1 MSLTGGFS
9 MIATESILVSL
20 GSRFALNFRPNRG
33 DIRVSALGRFLD
45 YTADL
50 AIGVRTEGGV
60 ERALPFTRGAAH
72 FEYVEQELTM
82 NSITFR
88 ARSVAAGCLMEVTFI
103 SPFYPRDVE
112 LCTAPF
118 FYVDVRISPIRDM
131 VHWDR
136 VAGDS
141 LAKGTFFLRVARGPM
156 ECRHDE
162 SGLTWTYR
170 VPLEGDRGVE
180 RSYEPPEDESG
191 RTAECTERIVLVG
204 GEGEAGPEGF
214 ECPFDATAGPVELRF
229 VWAAHVSD
237 PVLEAGGEPTVFKYN
252 EFLPDIGAVV
262 AFSRDEEERLRR
274 RSGLFDSLL
283 VESSLAKGHQGF
295 IAYTFQSYLSN
306 TWWTRKPDGS
316 DWFSVWEGICMY
328 NSTIDVEYNL
338 GLIYF
343 ALWPELLELTFQE
356 WEAHE
361 QPAEVGSFLSHDMG
375 EGCVANG
382 QSYPHHMEVEENTN
396 FLLMLHAHWRWTG
409 SEAAI
414 ERHLPLVKR
423 LIAYLEAADKTGNGF
438 ANIGTANTIDDASPA
453 VQYSNEQT
461 YLGVKCLCA
470 FHVTADLVD
479 HLGETDLAAR
489 CRKRAEL
496 IRKTLD
502 AEAWLDDHYVVCI
515 DKDAAAV
522 KDAWTGEELG
532 PGELPGWD
540 AYSLYT
546 SNGMLYPLMVGADLP
561 LEIDRIRQDMIN
573 AAWASLI
580 EYGCTHSSA
589 DRSNI
594 WISQNLWRDLTGAYL
609 GIDYLDMTTRY
620 WDFLKFENA
629 RPEGRCFI
637 DTYIANNL
645 CYYPRG
651 ITSIGVLMA
660 GLGMRL
666 DRVAGK
672 LRLAP
677 VRVPLRLPLTA
688 LADWE
693 NEEIPW
699 VACGIE
705 KGRVICQMQGELP
718 EDVGLDMPPA

>member
-1 MSLTGGFS
+1 
-9 MIATESILVSL
+9 MIATESILAKL

-50 AIGVRTEGGV
+50 AVGVRTEAGV
-60 ERALPFTRGAAH
+60 ERVLPFSKLAEH

-88 ARSVAAGCLMEVTFI
+88 ARSVAAGCLMEVTFT

-112 LCTAPF
+112 LCTAPL
-118 FYVDVRISPIRDM
+118 FYVDVSISPIRDM

-136 VAGDS
+136 VTGND
-141 LAKGTFFLRVARGPM
+141 LAKGTFFLRLKRGSM
-156 ECRHDE
+156 EGEQDDE
-162 SGLTWTYR
+162 GITWAYR
-170 VPLEGDRGVE
+170 VPLEGSRDVDRAYAPPGAEAEGV
-180 RSYEPPEDESG
+180 
-191 RTAECTERIVLVG
+191 AACTERIALVG
-204 GEGEAGPEGF
+204 GEGHVTPEGF
-214 ECPFDATAGPVELRF
+214 ECPFDATSGAVEFRF
-229 VWAAHVSD
+229 IWAAHVTD
-237 PVLEAGGEPTVFKYN
+237 PVLEAGQQPTAFKYN
-252 EFLPDIGAVV
+252 EFLPNIESVL
-262 AFSRDEEERLRR
+262 AFAGDQEERLRR
-274 RSGLFDSLL
+274 RSRLFDSLFA
-283 VESSLAKGHQGF
+283 ESSLAKGHQDF

-316 DWFSVWEGICMY
+316 DWFSVWEGICLY

-338 GLIYF
+338 GLVYF
-343 ALWPELLELTFQE
+343 ALWPELLELTFGE
-356 WEAHE
+356 WEQHE
-361 QPAEVGSFLSHDMG
+361 QPEGFLSHDMG

-409 SEAAI
+409 SVAAI
-414 ERHLPLVKR
+414 KRHFPLVKR
-423 LIAYLEAADKTGNGF
+423 LIAYLEAADKSGNGF

-470 FHVTADLVD
+470 FHVTAEMAD
-479 HLGETDLAAR
+479 HLGDAELAAC
-489 CRKRAEL
+489 CRGRAEL
-496 IRKTLD
+496 IRETLD

-515 DKDAAAV
+515 DKDASGV

-532 PGELPGWD
+532 LGELPGWD

-546 SNGMLYPLMVGADLP
+546 SNGMLYPLMVGSDLP
-561 LEIDRIRQDMIN
+561 LDTDRIRTDMLN
-573 AAWASLI
+573 ATRASLI

-594 WISQNLWRDLTGAYL
+594 WISQNLWRDITGAYL
-609 GIDYLDMTTRY
+609 GIDYLDMATRY

-651 ITSIGVLMA
+651 ITSIGLLMGA
-660 GLGMRL
+660 LGLRL
-666 DRVAGK
+666 DRVAGR
-672 LRLAP
+672 LQLAP
-677 VRVPLRLPLTA
+677 VRVPCRFPLTA
-688 LADWE
+688 LADWD
-693 NEEIPW
+693 NEQIPW
-699 VACGIE
+699 VTCGIE
-705 KGRVICQMQGELP
+705 DGRVVCRVQGELP
-718 EDVGLDMPPA
+718 EDVELDMPPA